1 MVYLK
6 RTDGRNK
13 AGEGR
18 TIRGV
23 SLRRDAPGKVVFIA
37 DRKRTGDVVIKKGDY
52 DKVVAA
58 NNAWTASHQKP
69 VPPTPREAFEE
80 ALGRAN
86 SVKDIK
92 GVLLAHYPNFG

>member
-13 AGEGR
+13 AGNGR

-23 SLRRDAPGKVVFIA
+23 SLRRDAPDEVVFIA
-37 DRKRTGDVVIKKGDY
+37 DKKRTGDVVIKKDDY
-52 DKVVAA
+52 EATVTA
-58 NNAWTASHQKP
+58 NNAWSASHQKP

-86 SVKDIK
+86 NVKDIK
-92 GVLLAHYPNFG
+92 GVLLEHYPNFG